1 MHCKDIQKNIAAWL
15 DGESGVRLAGEIE
28 NHLAGCPECSRIV
41 QESSS
46 VRNLLQAVAPS
57 PLPEGFADSVMRKV
71 RLKAAAVHTAFQP
84 VLWWRELTLP
94 LRAAAAISFCLTLG
108 LGIFMGESLTRSNRQ
123 SQSAAS
129 ATSTD
134 AVVTSM
140 MQPFGETG
148 AETIADAYLALT
160 ITDDGGR

>member
-46 VRNLLQAVAPS
+46 VRNLLRAVAPS

-71 RLKAAAVHTAFQP
+71 RLHAIKAPAKVSVVA
-84 VLWWRELTLP
+84 WWRELTFP
-94 LRAAAAISFCLTLG
+94 LQAAAAVSFLLIIYAG
-108 LGIFMGESLTRSNRQ
+108 VFMGANLSHEDRQ
-123 SQSAAS
+123 QSSGVS
-129 ATSTD
+129 ATSAD